1 MKLKRKLKIFLLV
14 FVLALCQPLQS
25 FCQSYLITEEQLAE
39 LEKNNNELTTES
51 MTLKKQV
58 DELKKSS
65 DEIKRYC
72 RNLENKNNM
81 IKTFSIVGVSVS
93 LVGGFFLGFG
103 ICQAINK

>member
-1 MKLKRKLKIFLLV
+1 MKLKRKSKIFLLV

-39 LEKNNNELTTES
+39 LEKNNNEL
-51 MTLKKQV
+51 
-58 DELKKSS
+58 KKSS
-65 DEIKRYC
+65 EEMKKYC
-72 RNLENKNNM
+72 RNLENKNNV